1 MSEKF
6 VLDEK
11 ARCLVNSRALSSLAA
26 AVSLCRKARCLSNA
40 RSLSSQQGQDRPAS
54 GSPSGGLDA
63 NSVSRLRGQFRQ
75 IPLLKTRFLF

>member
-11 ARCLVNSRALSSLAA
+11 AQCFVNSRALSSLSV
-26 AVSLCRKARCLSNA
+26 AVGLCRKARCLPNA
-40 RSLSSQQGQDRPAS
+40 WTRAVSRAKTGPPVAPPLGE
-54 GSPSGGLDA
+54 LDA